1 MKKGMLEEA
10 MKRRHARLLHVCQFS
25 GQLLVELKLILSC
38 VRWVLLWKAVWEWPA
53 LSGHEH
59 GWDLTAQGGCWNES
73 AAQKGCLGW
82 HSGRKVL
89 SFCRVVPGELELP
102 GCSGAGRGGCVR
114 KHKGQVAKQEAWPAC
129 PFHEPAAEHQLTS
142 SGCRLWNGGGD
153 SSKASSQ

>member
-1 MKKGMLEEA
+1 MNTDGTLRHREA
-10 MKRRHARLLHVCQFS
+10 VEMSLL
-25 GQLLVELKLILSC
+25 L
-38 VRWVLLWKAVWEWPA
+38 RKAVWD
-53 LSGHEH
+53 G
-59 GWDLTAQGGCWNES
+59 
-73 AAQKGCLGW
+73 

-102 GCSGAGRGGCVR
+102 GCGAAGRGGCVR
-114 KHKGQVAKQEAWPAC
+114 KHKGQVVKQKAWPAC

>member
-10 MKRRHARLLHVCQFS
+10 MKRRHARLLHICQFS

-82 HSGRKVL
+82 HSGRKVFL
-89 SFCRVVPGELELP
+89 QSSAWRTWITRVRCCRQRWLCEEAQGTGGQAEGLASLP
-102 GCSGAGRGGCVR
+102 IP
-114 KHKGQVAKQEAWPAC
+114 WAC
-129 PFHEPAAEHQLTS
+129 CRASAHQLWLQTVEWRW
-142 SGCRLWNGGGD
+142 GL
-153 SSKASSQ
+153 K